1 MFFTPGRFVW
11 YDLITT
17 DPKSAQAFYG
27 KVVGWGAQE
36 APMPF
41 PYTLFTLDG
50 VPIGGM
56 TVQPDPVRQSGAPPS
71 WMGHV
76 AVADVDATVAKATS
90 LGGKVLVAPTDIP
103 NTGRSAV
110 IADPQGA
117 VIGIFRT
124 AQPDTT
130 PEPPPMMPG
139 RPAWHELLTT
149 DHEKAFAFYSALF
162 GWTKDTPVDMGPMG
176 IYQLF
181 AAGGPAIGGMFN
193 KPPMIPACFWLY
205 YIAVSD
211 IDAAA
216 ERVKAEGGQ
225 ITNGPMEVP
234 GGAWI
239 YQAMDPQGAHF
250 ALVGMRA

>member
-1 MFFTPGRFVW
+1 MFFSPGRFVW
-11 YDLITT
+11 YELLTS
-17 DPKSAQAFYG
+17 DPKAAQAFYG
-27 KVVGWGAQE
+27 KVVGWGAQD
-36 APMPF
+36 AQMAT

-50 VPIGGM
+50 VPVGGLEALSEEA
-56 TVQPDPVRQSGAPPS
+56 RRSGAPPG
-71 WMGHV
+71 WLGLV

-90 LGGKVLVAPTDIP
+90 LGGKVVVPPAEVP
-103 NTGRSAV
+103 NNGRFAV

-117 VIGIFRT
+117 VIGIFKT
-124 AQPDTT
+124 SQTET
-130 PEPPPMMPG
+130 SPEPPPMMHG

-149 DHEKAFAFYSALF
+149 DHEKAFVFYSALF
-162 GWTKDTPVDMGPMG
+162 GWTKDTPVDMEPMG

-205 YIAVSD
+205 YISVSD

-216 ERVKAEGGQ
+216 DRVKAAGGQ
-225 ITNGPMEVP
+225 IVNGPMEVP

-239 YQAMDPQGAHF
+239 YQAIDPQGAHF
-250 ALVGMRA
+250 ALVGMRT